1 MIELIERGDIM
12 SLFEQLNNEQLFT
25 KTEHEI
31 VAYIKENPNLIANM
45 SIKELAK
52 QTYSSNA
59 SIIRI
64 CKKLGF
70 SGYKDFKIAYMRN
83 IESLKYVNN
92 DIDFSFPFQK
102 NEPTWQIINSLAS
115 VYKESIDLINAELN
129 IEELEKVVDILDTS
143 ERVFIY
149 AIGDS
154 RITAMNFTNKLIK
167 IGKFFQITTE
177 NREEFHFSRA
187 ITNKDCC
194 LFITYSID
202 QTYQDCLKILLSKGC
217 KIVTLTANHPINHN
231 TPLYKYSDYNILIP
245 YKEHNQKIA
254 TFYSQISFQYVLS
267 IIYSL
272 LYIKQI

>member
-1 MIELIERGDIM
+1 M
-12 SLFEQLNNEQLFT
+12 SLLEKLNDDQLFT
-25 KTEHEI
+25 KTEREI
-31 VAYIKENPNLIANM
+31 VTYVKNNPNLIINM

-70 SGYKDFKIAYMRN
+70 SGFKDFKIAYMRN

-92 DIDFSFPFQK
+92 KIDFSFPFQ
-102 NEPTWQIINSLAS
+102 NDEPTWQIINSIAS
-115 VYKESIDLINAELN
+115 IYKESIDLINGELN
-129 IEELEKVVDILDTS
+129 IDGLEKIVDILDTS

-154 RITAMNFTNKLIK
+154 QITAMNFTNKLIK
-167 IGKFFQITTE
+167 IGKFFQIATE
-177 NREEFHFSRA
+177 NREEIHISHA
-187 ITNKDCC
+187 VTNNDCC
-194 LFITYSID
+194 LFISYSIN
-202 QTYQDCLKILLSKGC
+202 QSYHDCLKVLLSKGC
-217 KIVTLTANHPINHN
+217 KIITLTANHND
-231 TPLYKYSDYNILIP
+231 PLYKYSDYNIVIP
-245 YKEHNQKIA
+245 YKEQNEKIA

-272 LYIKQI
+272 LYKRYYRKNK